1 MLHVYVERAGASP
14 TRATTHATCYPK
26 ETSRTSSG
34 MGEQSGMIG
43 ASVERACLLFTAIQ
57 ILYDRLAGAETFTL
71 GYITGSKRRP
81 WEIEY
86 QRPGYRI
93 SGAISLAV
101 EEVNAG
107 ELGRRGHKLEFLVA
121 ETYGEEETSI
131 VVTADLWTKNISA
144 YIGPQETCVHEG
156 RMAAAFNLPM
166 ISYFCPHRETSNKKE
181 FPTFARTRPPDTQI
195 SKSVVAV
202 LMAFNWTRVTFM
214 YMNSTLF
221 EFNKMSTVAKTILS
235 AFEAAGITVNYLRC
249 WEEPYHAKHMANP
262 FHRHVSETY
271 HETRIYVIL
280 GNYYEHMG
288 LLMALDEKKLLESGE
303 YWVVGV
309 DLEEYDAVRPDKY
322 FRGLLQRTTD
332 RSLLKAYRS
341 YFSVVASAPKYS
353 QNFTQLVSLYRQK
366 PPFNFTN
373 PAAHYGGLIQIVPE
387 TAYLYDAVHLYEKSL
402 LRALDENRDPRNGR
416 EVIATL
422 HGMHYR
428 SAMGYMVYMDEN
440 GDAEGNYTLI
450 ALDHRQKRGHGLYPI
465 AYFVGKEEGTNLP
478 KLQLIR
484 QISWIGDRAPVAEP
498 PCGYNAEK
506 CNSYTGEIVGGIV
519 GGLLLTITAVALVLY
534 RNWRYEQEL
543 DSLLWKVNYKDIQIK
558 EQKNELAAG
567 GTLVEDVPA
576 KCNSKTTTTTQSIV
590 RTSQVSL
597 SSNPD
602 ADFRYSMIYTQ
613 VGIYKGR
620 IFAVKKVRKK
630 SIEITREMKKEL
642 KVMRDLRHDNLNA
655 FIGACTDPPNICI
668 VVEYCAR
675 GSLKDILENEDM
687 KLDNMFMA
695 SLVGD
700 IVRGMIYLHESVVK
714 FHGSLSTSNCLV
726 DSRWVVKLSDFGLHE
741 FKRDAECEPCDVM
754 KKYHGLLYR
763 APELLR
769 PSKLGSGEP
778 NVRDFQKGDVYSF
791 AIVLYE
797 LQGRQGPFG
806 LTELSDPEI
815 LKKVIGRET
824 GMLPFRPPLDQLENT
839 FDFVRDCLLECW
851 AEDPETRPDFKI
863 IRSKLRPLRKGMK
876 PNIFDNM
883 MAMMEK
889 YANNLEALVDER
901 TDQLT
906 EEKKKT
912 DALLYEMLP
921 RYVAEQLKRG
931 RKVEAESFDCVT
943 IYFSDIVGFTSMS
956 AESTPLQVVNFLND
970 LYTCFDSTIENY
982 DVYKVETIG
991 DAYMVVSGLPIR
1003 NGIQHAGEIASMSLC
1018 LLDAIKQFTIR
1029 HRPFDKLQLRIG
1041 IHSGP
1046 VCAGVVGLKMPRY
1059 CLFGDTVNTA
1069 SRMESTGS
1077 PLKIHCSSE
1086 TRELLEQLEGFS
1098 LVERGVVSM
1107 KGKGERLTYWLIG
1120 EDPVLRGK
1128 RSQDRNHRRKFGCDK
1143 AMADPAIPRSSLKNK
1158 SLARSFI
1165 RCSSE
1170 SPKRLRFA
1178 STDQLD
1184 RSSSRVNGRLEAI
1197 VDNSPCKPKLSC
1209 TTKSCTAN
1217 WRSSSNSCP
1226 CVEKLC
1232 EPESPHELAQ
1242 RGSKSDTKYEFL
1254 LQNNLPLGNETLLS
1268 RCATKNL
1275 KIGASGFTQVACRSA
1290 PSSPRHSTVLSNSQ
1304 RRAVQSSEEIDAW
1317 DLTVPLISYPA
1328 EQPN

>member
-1 MLHVYVERAGASP
+1 MVPRLGMLLANVER
-14 TRATTHATCYPK
+14 
-26 ETSRTSSG
+26 
-34 MGEQSGMIG
+34 
-43 ASVERACLLFTAIQ
+43 VCLLLTAIHV
-57 ILYDRLAGAETFTL
+57 LLVKGADAETFTL

-81 WEIEY
+81 GDLEY
-86 QRPGYRI
+86 QRPGFRI

-107 ELGRRGHKLEFLVA
+107 ELGRRGHKLDFVVA

-131 VVTADLWTKNISA
+131 LMTADLWTRNISA
-144 YIGPQETCVHEG
+144 YIGPQETCIHEG

-166 ISYFCPHRETSNKKE
+166 ISYFCTHRESSDKKE

-195 SKSVVAV
+195 SKSVVSV
-202 LMAFNWTRVTFM
+202 LMAFNWTKVTFM

-221 EFNKMSTVAKTILS
+221 EFNKMSTIAKTILS
-235 AFEAAGITVNYLRC
+235 SFEAAGVTVNFLRC
-249 WEEPYHAKHMANP
+249 WQEPYHVTHMTNP
-262 FHRHVSETY
+262 FHEHVSETY
-271 HETRIYVIL
+271 LETRIYVIL

-288 LLMALDEKKLLESGE
+288 LLMALDEKKLLEKGE

-309 DLEEYDAVRPDKY
+309 DIEQYDEKRPDKY
-322 FRGLLQRTTD
+322 FRGLWQSQTNSSILN
-332 RSLLKAYRS
+332 AYRS
-341 YFSVVASAPKYS
+341 YFSVVASAPIYS
-353 QNFTQLVSLYRQK
+353 KNFTRLVHAYRQK
-366 PPFNFTN
+366 PPFNFSN
-373 PAAHYGGLIQIVPE
+373 PLANVGGIVQIVPE
-387 TAYLYDAVHLYEKSL
+387 TAYLYDAVHLYERSL
-402 LRALDENRDPRNGR
+402 LKALDENRDPRNGR
-416 EVIATL
+416 EMVATL
-422 HGMHYR
+422 YGVHYR

-450 ALDHRQKRGHGLYPI
+450 ALDNRPAKGHGLYPI
-465 AYFVGKEEGTNLP
+465 AYFVGKENGTNLP
-478 KLQLIR
+478 KLRLTR
-484 QISWIGDRAPVAEP
+484 EISWIGDGPPIAEP
-498 PCGYNAEK
+498 HCGYHGEK
-506 CNSYTGEIVGGIV
+506 CTSHTGEIVGGIA
-519 GGLLLTITAVALVLY
+519 GGFLLIIAAVLLVLY

-558 EQKNELAAG
+558 EQKDESAPLVNEA
-567 GTLVEDVPA
+567 PA
-576 KCNSKTTTTTQSIV
+576 KCNSKPMTQPIV

-613 VGIYKGR
+613 IGVYKGR

-700 IVRGMIYLHESVVK
+700 IIRGMIYLHESVIK
-714 FHGSLSTSNCLV
+714 YHGSLSTSNCLV
-726 DSRWVVKLSDFGLHE
+726 DSRWVVKLADFGLHE
-741 FKRDAECEPCDVM
+741 FKKDAECEPCDVM
-754 KKYHGLLYR
+754 RKYHGLLYR
-763 APELLR
+763 APEMLR
-769 PSKLGSGEP
+769 STRTQEP
-778 NVRDFQKGDVYSF
+778 TARDYQRGDVYSF

-797 LQGRQGPFG
+797 LQGRHGPFG
-806 LTELSDPEI
+806 ITELSDSEI
-815 LKKVIGRET
+815 LKKVIAKEPARVPAGEPA
-824 GMLPFRPPLDQLENT
+824 MEPFRPPLDQLENC
-839 FDFVRDCLLECW
+839 FHFVRDCLIECW
-851 AEDPETRPDFKI
+851 SEDPETRPDFKI
-863 IRSKLRPLRKGMK
+863 IRNKLRPLRKGMK

-889 YANNLEALVDER
+889 YANNLEVLVDER

-931 RKVEAESFDCVT
+931 HKVEAESFDSVT
-943 IYFSDIVGFTSMS
+943 IYFSDIVGFTAMS
-956 AESTPLQVVNFLND
+956 AESTPLQVVDFLND

-1029 HRPFDKLQLRIG
+1029 HRPLDKLQLRIG

-1077 PLKIHCSSE
+1077 PLKIHCSGE
-1086 TRELLEQLEGFS
+1086 TKKLLDQLGGFGV
-1098 LVERGVVSM
+1098 VERGLVSM

-1120 EDPVLRGK
+1120 EDPILREE
-1128 RSQDRNHRRKFGCDK
+1128 RNSERDNRRCGRKSGN
-1143 AMADPAIPRSSLKNK
+1143 PLIPRSSLKNK
-1158 SLARSFI
+1158 SLVRSTFV

-1178 STDQLD
+1178 SSDQLD
-1184 RSSSRVNGRLEAI
+1184 QKCSRANSQLESI
-1197 VDNSPCKPKLSC
+1197 VDNSPCKPKMSC
-1209 TTKSCTAN
+1209 AIRSSCMES

-1232 EPESPHELAQ
+1232 DQDAQ
-1242 RGSKSDTKYEFL
+1242 LDAKDARRLQAEARIATNNWIIGNDCYFPRAGTKSFK
-1254 LQNNLPLGNETLLS
+1254 LGPAGIAQT
-1268 RCATKNL
+1268 T
-1275 KIGASGFTQVACRSA
+1275 CRSA
-1290 PSSPRHSTVLSNSQ
+1290 PSSPRHSTLILNCQKRAAQSN
-1304 RRAVQSSEEIDAW
+1304 EEIDGW
-1317 DLTVPLISYPA
+1317 DATTPLIYYPGGRLD
-1328 EQPN
+1328 

>member
-1 MLHVYVERAGASP
+1 MLLAN
-14 TRATTHATCYPK
+14 
-26 ETSRTSSG
+26 
-34 MGEQSGMIG
+34 
-43 ASVERACLLFTAIQ
+43 VERACLLLTAIHV
-57 ILYDRLAGAETFTL
+57 LLDKGAVAETFTL

-81 WEIEY
+81 GDLEY

-101 EEVNAG
+101 EEINAG
-107 ELGRRGHKLEFLVA
+107 ELGRRGHKLDFLVA

-131 VVTADLWTKNISA
+131 LMTADLWTRNISA
-144 YIGPQETCVHEG
+144 YIGPQETCIHEG

-166 ISYFCPHRETSNKKE
+166 ISYFCTHRESSDKKE

-195 SKSVVAV
+195 SKSVVSV
-202 LMAFNWTRVTFM
+202 LMAFNWTKVTFM

-221 EFNKMSTVAKTILS
+221 EFNKMSTIAKTILS
-235 AFEAAGITVNYLRC
+235 SFEAAGVTVNFLRC
-249 WEEPYHAKHMANP
+249 WEEPYHVTHMTNP
-262 FHRHVSETY
+262 FHGHVTETY
-271 HETRIYVIL
+271 RETRIYVIL

-288 LLMALDEKKLLESGE
+288 LLMALDERKLLEKGE
-303 YWVVGV
+303 YWVLGV
-309 DLEEYDAVRPDKY
+309 DIEQYDDKRPDKY
-322 FRGLLQRTTD
+322 FRGLWQKKTN
-332 RSLLKAYRS
+332 SSILKAYRS
-341 YFSVVASAPKYS
+341 YFSVVASAQIYS
-353 QNFTQLVSLYRQK
+353 RNFTRLVNEYRQR

-373 PAAHYGGLIQIVPE
+373 PLANVGGIVQIVPE
-387 TAYLYDAVHLYEKSL
+387 TAYLYDAVHLYERSL
-402 LRALDENRDPRNGR
+402 LKALDEGRNPRNGR
-416 EVIATL
+416 EMVATL
-422 HGMHYR
+422 YGVNYR
-428 SAMGYMVYMDEN
+428 SAMGYTVYMDEN

-450 ALDHRQKRGHGLYPI
+450 ALDNRPTKGHGLYPI
-465 AYFVGKEEGTNLP
+465 AYFVGKENGTNLP
-478 KLQLIR
+478 KLRLTR
-484 QISWIGDRAPVAEP
+484 DISWIGDGPPIAEP
-498 PCGYNAEK
+498 HCGYHGEK
-506 CNSYTGEIVGGIV
+506 CDSHTGEIIGGIA
-519 GGLLLTITAVALVLY
+519 GGFLLIIAAVVLVLY

-558 EQKNELAAG
+558 EQKDESAGVNEAP
-567 GTLVEDVPA
+567 T
-576 KCNSKTTTTTQSIV
+576 KCNSKTTTQPIV

-613 VGIYKGR
+613 IGVYKGR

-700 IVRGMIYLHESVVK
+700 IIRGMIYLHESVIK
-714 FHGSLSTSNCLV
+714 YHGSLSTSNCLV
-726 DSRWVVKLSDFGLHE
+726 DSRWVVKLADFGLHE
-741 FKRDAECEPCDVM
+741 FKKDAECEPCDVI
-754 KKYHGLLYR
+754 KRYHGLLYR

-769 PSKLGSGEP
+769 SRGTLEP
-778 NVRDFQKGDVYSF
+778 TARDYQRGDVYSF
-791 AIVLYE
+791 GIVLYE
-797 LQGRQGPFG
+797 LQGRHGPFG
-806 LTELSDPEI
+806 ITESSDSEI
-815 LKKVIGRET
+815 LKKIIAREPE
-824 GMLPFRPPLDQLENT
+824 LKPFRPPLEQLENC
-839 FDFVRDCLLECW
+839 FHFVHDCLIECW
-851 AEDPETRPDFKI
+851 AEDPEARPDFKI
-863 IRSKLRPLRKGMK
+863 VRNKLRPLRKGMK

-931 RKVEAESFDCVT
+931 HKVEAESFDCVT
-943 IYFSDIVGFTSMS
+943 IYFSDIVGFTAMS
-956 AESTPLQVVNFLND
+956 AESTPLQVVDFLND

-1018 LLDAIKQFTIR
+1018 LLDAIKQFSIR
-1029 HRPFDKLQLRIG
+1029 HRPLDKLQLRIG

-1086 TRELLEQLEGFS
+1086 TKELLDQLTGFS
-1098 LVERGVVSM
+1098 LGERGMISM

-1120 EDPVLRGK
+1120 EDPILREERNVQRESRRSGCSK
-1128 RSQDRNHRRKFGCDK
+1128 RNSTANN
-1143 AMADPAIPRSSLKNK
+1143 PLIPRSSLKNK
-1158 SLARSFI
+1158 SLVRSTFM

-1178 STDQLD
+1178 SSDHLDQKC
-1184 RSSSRVNGRLEAI
+1184 SRANSQLEAI

-1209 TTKSCTAN
+1209 ASRPLCTES

-1226 CVEKLC
+1226 CVEKLFDQ
-1232 EPESPHELAQ
+1232 ETQIDAKDLALQ
-1242 RGSKSDTKYEFL
+1242 RLRSEAMNARNTWTI
-1254 LQNNLPLGNETLLS
+1254 GNECYFS
-1268 RCATKNL
+1268 RAGNKSFRL
-1275 KIGASGFTQVACRSA
+1275 GSAGFAQTSCRSA
-1290 PSSPRHSTVLSNSQ
+1290 PSSPKHGSLILNCQKRAAQSN
-1304 RRAVQSSEEIDAW
+1304 EEIDGW
-1317 DLTVPLISYPA
+1317 DATAPLIYYPGGRLD
-1328 EQPN
+1328 

>member
-1 MLHVYVERAGASP
+1 MLLAN
-14 TRATTHATCYPK
+14 
-26 ETSRTSSG
+26 
-34 MGEQSGMIG
+34 
-43 ASVERACLLFTAIQ
+43 VERACLLLTAIH
-57 ILYDRLAGAETFTL
+57 ILLDKGAYAETFTL

-81 WEIEY
+81 GDLEY

-107 ELGRRGHKLEFLVA
+107 ELGRRGHKLDFLVA

-131 VVTADLWTKNISA
+131 LMTADLWTKNISV
-144 YIGPQETCVHEG
+144 YIGPQETCIHEG

-166 ISYFCPHRETSNKKE
+166 ISYFCTHRESSDKKE

-195 SKSVVAV
+195 SKSVVSV
-202 LMAFNWTRVTFM
+202 LMAFNWTKVTFM

-221 EFNKMSTVAKTILS
+221 EFNKMSTIAETILS
-235 AFEAAGITVNYLRC
+235 SFDSAGVTVNFLRC
-249 WEEPYHAKHMANP
+249 WEEPYHVTHMTNP
-262 FHRHVSETY
+262 FHKHVSETY
-271 HETRIYVIL
+271 RETRIYVIL

-288 LLMALDEKKLLESGE
+288 LLMALDERKLLEKGE

-309 DLEEYDAVRPDKY
+309 DIEQYDEKRPDKY
-322 FRGLLQRTTD
+322 FRGLWQKKTN
-332 RSLLKAYRS
+332 SSILKAYRS
-341 YFSVVASAPKYS
+341 YFSVVASAPIYS
-353 QNFTQLVSLYRQK
+353 KNFTRMVNQYRQK
-366 PPFNFTN
+366 HPFYFTN
-373 PAAHYGGLIQIVPE
+373 PLANMGGIIQIVPE
-387 TAYLYDAVHLYEKSL
+387 TAYLYDAVHLYERSL
-402 LRALDENRDPRNGR
+402 LKALDENRDPRNGR
-416 EVIATL
+416 EMVATL
-422 HGMHYR
+422 YGVHYR

-450 ALDHRQKRGHGLYPI
+450 ALDNRPTKGHGLYPI
-465 AYFVGKEEGTNLP
+465 AYFVGKENGTNLP
-478 KLQLIR
+478 KLRLTR
-484 QISWIGDRAPVAEP
+484 DISWIGDGPPIAEP
-498 PCGYNAEK
+498 HCGYHGEK
-506 CNSYTGEIVGGIV
+506 CTSHTGEIMGGIA
-519 GGLLLTITAVALVLY
+519 GGFLLIIMAVLLVLY
-534 RNWRYEQEL
+534 RNWKYEQEL

-558 EQKNELAAG
+558 EKKDESSGANEAP
-567 GTLVEDVPA
+567 T
-576 KCNSKTTTTTQSIV
+576 KCNSKTTTQPIV

-613 VGIYKGR
+613 IGVYKGR

-700 IVRGMIYLHESVVK
+700 IIRGMIYLHESVIK

-726 DSRWVVKLSDFGLHE
+726 DSRWVVKLADFGLHE
-741 FKRDAECEPCDVM
+741 FKKDAECEPCDVM

-769 PSKLGSGEP
+769 STKSQEP
-778 NVRDFQKGDVYSF
+778 VVRDYQRGDVYSF

-797 LQGRQGPFG
+797 LQGRHGPFG
-806 LTELSDPEI
+806 ITELTPSEI
-815 LKKVIGRET
+815 LKKVIAREPDT
-824 GMLPFRPPLDQLENT
+824 EPFRPPLNQLENC
-839 FDFVRDCLLECW
+839 FHFVRACLMECW

-863 IRSKLRPLRKGMK
+863 VRNKLRPLRKGMK

-931 RKVEAESFDCVT
+931 HKVEAESFDSVT
-943 IYFSDIVGFTSMS
+943 IYFSDIVGFTAMS
-956 AESTPLQVVNFLND
+956 AESTPLQVVDFLND

-1018 LLDAIKQFTIR
+1018 LLEAVKQFTIR
-1029 HRPFDKLQLRIG
+1029 HRPLDKLQLRIG

-1077 PLKIHCSSE
+1077 ALKIHCSRE
-1086 TRELLEQLEGFS
+1086 TKELLDQVGGFKI
-1098 LVERGVVSM
+1098 VERGLVSM

-1120 EDPVLRGK
+1120 EDPILREE
-1128 RSQDRNHRRKFGCDK
+1128 RSRERENRRNGYARNNSN
-1143 AMADPAIPRSSLKNK
+1143 PLIPRSSLKNK
-1158 SLARSFI
+1158 SLVRSTFM

-1178 STDQLD
+1178 SSDQLNQKC
-1184 RSSSRVNGRLEAI
+1184 SGANSQLESI
-1197 VDNSPCKPKLSC
+1197 VDNSPCKPKRSC
-1209 TTKSCTAN
+1209 STRHSCVDN

-1232 EPESPHELAQ
+1232 EQETQIDVKDLTRHRSDANNSPL
-1242 RGSKSDTKYEFL
+1242 RSNWTI
-1254 LQNNLPLGNETLLS
+1254 GNEPYFP
-1268 RCATKNL
+1268 RAGVKNFRL
-1275 KIGASGFTQVACRSA
+1275 GPVGIAQTTCRSA
-1290 PSSPRHSTVLSNSQ
+1290 PSSPRHSTLILNCQKRAAQSN
-1304 RRAVQSSEEIDAW
+1304 EEIDGW
-1317 DLTVPLISYPA
+1317 DATTPLIYYPGGRLD
-1328 EQPN
+1328 

>member
-1 MLHVYVERAGASP
+1 MLL
-14 TRATTHATCYPK
+14 AT
-26 ETSRTSSG
+26 
-34 MGEQSGMIG
+34 
-43 ASVERACLLFTAIQ
+43 VERACLLLTAIHV
-57 ILYDRLAGAETFTL
+57 LLDKSADGETFTL

-81 WEIEY
+81 GDFEY

-107 ELGRRGHKLEFLVA
+107 ELGRRGHKLEFVVA

-131 VVTADLWTKNISA
+131 LRTADLWTKNISA
-144 YIGPQETCVHEG
+144 YIGPQETCIHEG

-166 ISYFCPHRETSNKKE
+166 ISYFCTHRESSDKKE

-195 SKSVVAV
+195 SKSVVSV
-202 LMAFNWTRVTFM
+202 LMAFNWTKVTFM

-221 EFNKMSTVAKTILS
+221 EFNKMSTIAKTILS
-235 AFEAAGITVNYLRC
+235 SFEAAGVTVNYLRC
-249 WEEPYHAKHMANP
+249 WEEPYHVTHMTNP
-262 FHRHVSETY
+262 FHEHVTETY
-271 HETRIYVIL
+271 QETRIYVIL

-288 LLMALDEKKLLESGE
+288 LLMALDERKLLEKGE

-309 DLEEYDAVRPDKY
+309 DIEQYDEKRPDKY
-322 FRGLLQRTTD
+322 FRGLWQKKTN
-332 RSLLKAYRS
+332 SSILKAYRN
-341 YFSVVASAPKYS
+341 YFSVVASAPIYS
-353 QNFTQLVSLYRQK
+353 KNFTRLVNAYRQR

-373 PAAHYGGLIQIVPE
+373 PLANVGGVVQIVPE
-387 TAYLYDAVHLYEKSL
+387 TAYLYDAVHLYERSL
-402 LRALDENRDPRNGR
+402 LKALDENRDPRNGR
-416 EVIATL
+416 EMVAAL
-422 HGMHYR
+422 YGVHYR

-450 ALDHRQKRGHGLYPI
+450 ALDNRPTKGHGLYPI
-465 AYFVGKEEGTNLP
+465 AYFVGKENGTNLP
-478 KLQLIR
+478 KLRLTR
-484 QISWIGDRAPVAEP
+484 EISWVGVGPPIAEP
-498 PCGYNAEK
+498 YCGYHGEK
-506 CNSYTGEIVGGIV
+506 CTSHTGEIIGGIA
-519 GGLLLTITAVALVLY
+519 GGFLLIITAVMLVLY
-534 RNWRYEQEL
+534 RNWKYEQEL

-558 EQKNELAAG
+558 EQKDEARVNEA
-567 GTLVEDVPA
+567 PA
-576 KCNSKTTTTTQSIV
+576 KCNSKTQPIV

-613 VGIYKGR
+613 IGVYKGR

-700 IVRGMIYLHESVVK
+700 IIRGMIYLHESVIK
-714 FHGSLSTSNCLV
+714 YHGSLSTSNCLV
-726 DSRWVVKLSDFGLHE
+726 DSRWVVKLADFGLHE
-741 FKRDAECEPCDVM
+741 FKKDAECEPCDVM

-769 PSKLGSGEP
+769 STKSHEP
-778 NVRDFQKGDVYSF
+778 TYRDYQRGDIYSF

-797 LQGRQGPFG
+797 LQGRHGPFG
-806 LTELSDPEI
+806 ISELSNSEI
-815 LKKVIGRET
+815 LKKVIAREPDKE
-824 GMLPFRPPLDQLENT
+824 PFRPPLDQLENC
-839 FDFVRDCLLECW
+839 FHFVRDCLIECW

-863 IRSKLRPLRKGMK
+863 IRNKLRPLRKGMK

-931 RKVEAESFDCVT
+931 NKVEAESFDCVT
-943 IYFSDIVGFTSMS
+943 IYFSDIVGFTAMS
-956 AESTPLQVVNFLND
+956 AESTPLQVVDFLND

-1029 HRPFDKLQLRIG
+1029 HRPLDKLQLRIG

-1086 TRELLEQLEGFS
+1086 TKDLLDQLGGFS
-1098 LVERGVVSM
+1098 VVERGLVSM

-1120 EDPVLRGK
+1120 EDPMLREE
-1128 RSQDRNHRRKFGCDK
+1128 RTMERETRRNGSTKKHS
-1143 AMADPAIPRSSLKNK
+1143 ATNPLIPRSSLKNK
-1158 SLARSFI
+1158 SLVRSTFM

-1178 STDQLD
+1178 SSDQLD
-1184 RSSSRVNGRLEAI
+1184 QKCSRVNSQLEAI
-1197 VDNSPCKPKLSC
+1197 VDNSPCKPKISC
-1209 TTKSCTAN
+1209 AMRSSCMES

-1226 CVEKLC
+1226 CVEKLG
-1232 EPESPHELAQ
+1232 EQETQIDMKDLAQ
-1242 RGSKSDTKYEFL
+1242 SRLQPDSKNAQLRNNWTIGSESYFPGGGAKNFR
-1254 LQNNLPLGNETLLS
+1254 LGSPGIVQT
-1268 RCATKNL
+1268 T
-1275 KIGASGFTQVACRSA
+1275 CRSA
-1290 PSSPRHSTVLSNSQ
+1290 PSSPRHSTLILNCQ
-1304 RRAVQSSEEIDAW
+1304 KRAVQSSEEIDGW
-1317 DLTVPLISYPA
+1317 DATTPLIYYPRG
-1328 EQPN
+1328 QLD

>member
-1 MLHVYVERAGASP
+1 MIIGHD
-14 TRATTHATCYPK
+14 K
-26 ETSRTSSG
+26 SSDKKIKGINVQRFRELG
-34 MGEQSGMIG
+34 MQL
-43 ASVERACLLFTAIQ
+43 ASVERACLLLTAIH
-57 ILYDRLAGAETFTL
+57 ILLDKGVYAETFTL

-81 WEIEY
+81 GDFEY

-107 ELGRRGHKLEFLVA
+107 ELGRRGHKLDFLVA

-131 VVTADLWTKNISA
+131 LMTADLWTRNISA
-144 YIGPQETCVHEG
+144 YIGPQETCIHEG

-166 ISYFCPHRETSNKKE
+166 ISYFCTHRESSNKKE

-195 SKSVVAV
+195 SKSVVSV
-202 LMAFNWTRVTFM
+202 LMAFNWTKVTFM

-221 EFNKMSTVAKTILS
+221 EFNKMSTIAETILAS
-235 AFEAAGITVNYLRC
+235 FEAAGVTVNFIRC
-249 WEEPYHAKHMANP
+249 WEEPYHVTHMTNP
-262 FHRHVSETY
+262 FHKYVTETY
-271 HETRIYVIL
+271 RETRIYVIL

-288 LLMALDEKKLLESGE
+288 LLMALDEKKLLEKGE

-309 DLEEYDAVRPDKY
+309 DIEQYDEKRPDKY
-322 FRGLLQRTTD
+322 FRGLWQRKTN
-332 RSLLKAYRS
+332 SSILKAYRS
-341 YFSVVASAPKYS
+341 YFSVVASAPIYS
-353 QNFTQLVSLYRQK
+353 TNFTRMVNSYRQK
-366 PPFNFTN
+366 PPFNFSN
-373 PAAHYGGLIQIVPE
+373 PLANMGGIIQIVPE
-387 TAYLYDAVHLYEKSL
+387 TAYLYDAVHLYERSL
-402 LRALDENRDPRNGR
+402 LKALDEDRDPRNGR
-416 EVIATL
+416 EMVATL
-422 HGMHYR
+422 YGVHYR

-450 ALDHRQKRGHGLYPI
+450 ALDDRPTKGHGLYPI
-465 AYFVGKEEGTNLP
+465 AYFVGKENGTNLP
-478 KLQLIR
+478 ALRLTR
-484 QISWIGDRAPVAEP
+484 DISWIGDGPPIAEP
-498 PCGYNAEK
+498 HCGYHGEK
-506 CNSYTGEIVGGIV
+506 CTSHTGEIVGGIA
-519 GGLLLTITAVALVLY
+519 GGFLLIMAAVALVLY

-558 EQKNELAAG
+558 EQKDESSGINEAP
-567 GTLVEDVPA
+567 T
-576 KCNSKTTTTTQSIV
+576 KCNSKTTTQPIV

-613 VGIYKGR
+613 IGVYKGR

-700 IVRGMIYLHESVVK
+700 IIRGMIYLHDSVIK
-714 FHGSLSTSNCLV
+714 YHGSLSTSNCLV
-726 DSRWVVKLSDFGLHE
+726 DSRWVVKLADFGLHE
-741 FKRDAECEPCDVM
+741 FKKNAECEPCDVM
-754 KKYHGLLYR
+754 KKYRGLLYR

-769 PSKLGSGEP
+769 STKSQEP
-778 NVRDFQKGDVYSF
+778 IARDYQRGDVYSF

-797 LQGRQGPFG
+797 LQGRHGPFG
-806 LTELSDPEI
+806 ITELSDSEI

-824 GMLPFRPPLDQLENT
+824 GTEPFRPPLNQLENC
-839 FDFVRDCLLECW
+839 FHFVRDCLIECW
-851 AEDPETRPDFKI
+851 AEDPEARPDFKI
-863 IRSKLRPLRKGMK
+863 VRNKLRPLRKGMK

-931 RKVEAESFDCVT
+931 HKVEAESFDSVT
-943 IYFSDIVGFTSMS
+943 IYFSDIVGFTAMS
-956 AESTPLQVVNFLND
+956 AESTPLQVVDFLND

-1029 HRPFDKLQLRIG
+1029 HRPLDKLQLRIG

-1077 PLKIHCSSE
+1077 PLKIHCSGE
-1086 TRELLEQLEGFS
+1086 TKVLLDQLGGFKI
-1098 LVERGVVSM
+1098 VERGLVSM

-1120 EDPVLRGK
+1120 EDPILREE
-1128 RSQDRNHRRKFGCDK
+1128 RSRERENRRNGHSARRN
-1143 AMADPAIPRSSLKNK
+1143 PSIPRSSLKNK
-1158 SLARSFI
+1158 SLVRSTFM

-1178 STDQLD
+1178 SSDQLNQKCS
-1184 RSSSRVNGRLEAI
+1184 RASSQLESI
-1197 VDNSPCKPKLSC
+1197 IDSSPCKPNMCRAAGTGADPCAVADS
-1209 TTKSCTAN
+1209 

-1226 CVEKLC
+1226 CVEKLGVQEITRIDAKELGRHRPRADSKGFRHLNWTNEAC
-1232 EPESPHELAQ
+1232 EAGAKNSRLGSAGIAQ
-1242 RGSKSDTKYEFL
+1242 TS
-1254 LQNNLPLGNETLLS
+1254 
-1268 RCATKNL
+1268 
-1275 KIGASGFTQVACRSA
+1275 CRSA
-1290 PSSPRHSTVLSNSQ
+1290 PSSPRHSTLVLNCQ
-1304 RRAVQSSEEIDAW
+1304 RRAAQSNEEMDGWDA
-1317 DLTVPLISYPA
+1317 TTPLIYHPGGRLD
-1328 EQPN
+1328 QT

>member
-1 MLHVYVERAGASP
+1 MLLANA
-14 TRATTHATCYPK
+14 
-26 ETSRTSSG
+26 
-34 MGEQSGMIG
+34 
-43 ASVERACLLFTAIQ
+43 ERACLLLTAIHV
-57 ILYDRLAGAETFTL
+57 LLGDKGTDAETFTL

-81 WEIEY
+81 GDLEY

-107 ELGRRGHKLEFLVA
+107 ELGRRGHKLDFLVA

-131 VVTADLWTKNISA
+131 LMTADLWTKNVSG

-166 ISYFCPHRETSNKKE
+166 ISYFCTHRESSNKKE

-202 LMAFNWTRVTFM
+202 LMAFNWTKVTFM

-221 EFNKMSTVAKTILS
+221 EFNKMSTVAETILS
-235 AFEAAGITVNYLRC
+235 SFEAAGVTVNFLRC
-249 WEEPYHAKHMANP
+249 WEEPYHVTHMTNP

-271 HETRIYVIL
+271 RETRIYVIL

-288 LLMALDEKKLLESGE
+288 LLMALEEKKLLEKGE

-309 DLEEYDAVRPDKY
+309 DIEQYDEKRPDKY
-322 FRGLLQRTTD
+322 FRGLWQKKTNSSILR
-332 RSLLKAYRS
+332 AYRS
-341 YFSVVASAPKYS
+341 YFSVVASAPIYS
-353 QNFTQLVSLYRQK
+353 RNFTRQVNEYRQK
-366 PPFNFTN
+366 PPFNFSN
-373 PAAHYGGLIQIVPE
+373 PLANVGGIVQIVPE
-387 TAYLYDAVHLYEKSL
+387 TAYLYDAVHLYERSL
-402 LRALDENRDPRNGR
+402 LKALDENRDPRNGR
-416 EVIATL
+416 EMVATL
-422 HGMHYR
+422 YGVHYQ

-450 ALDHRQKRGHGLYPI
+450 ALDNRPTKGHGLYPI
-465 AYFVGKEEGTNLP
+465 AYFVGKENGTNLP
-478 KLQLIR
+478 KLRLTR
-484 QISWIGDRAPVAEP
+484 DISWVGDGPPIAEP
-498 PCGYNAEK
+498 YCGYHGEK
-506 CNSYTGEIVGGIV
+506 CTSHTGEIVGGIA
-519 GGLLLTITAVALVLY
+519 GGFLLIIAAVLLVLY
-534 RNWRYEQEL
+534 RNWKYEQEL

-558 EQKNELAAG
+558 EQKEESAAA
-567 GTLVEDVPA
+567 TEA
-576 KCNSKTTTTTQSIV
+576 STKCNTKTTTQPIV

-613 VGIYKGR
+613 IGVYKGR

-700 IVRGMIYLHESVVK
+700 IIRGMIYLHESVIK
-714 FHGSLSTSNCLV
+714 YHGALSTSNCLV
-726 DSRWVVKLSDFGLHE
+726 DSRWVVKLADFGLHE
-741 FKRDAECEPCDVM
+741 FKKDAECEPCDVM

-769 PSKLGSGEP
+769 SNKAQEP
-778 NVRDFQKGDVYSF
+778 VARDYQRGDVYSF
-791 AIVLYE
+791 GIVLYE
-797 LQGRQGPFG
+797 LQGRHGPFG
-806 LTELSDPEI
+806 IIELSDSEI
-815 LKKVIGRET
+815 LKKVIASEPGVE
-824 GMLPFRPPLDQLENT
+824 PFRPPLSQLENC
-839 FDFVRDCLLECW
+839 FHFVRDCLIECW
-851 AEDPETRPDFKI
+851 AEDPETRPDFKV
-863 IRSKLRPLRKGMK
+863 IRNKLRPLRKGMK

-931 RKVEAESFDCVT
+931 HKVEAENFDCVT
-943 IYFSDIVGFTSMS
+943 IYFSDIVGFTAMS
-956 AESTPLQVVNFLND
+956 AESTPLQVVDFLND

-1029 HRPFDKLQLRIG
+1029 HRPLDKLQLRIG

-1086 TRELLEQLEGFS
+1086 TKHLLDQLGGFS
-1098 LVERGVVSM
+1098 VVERGLVSM

-1120 EDPVLRGK
+1120 EDPMLREERNRERENRRSGYGK
-1128 RSQDRNHRRKFGCDK
+1128 RNNAGN
-1143 AMADPAIPRSSLKNK
+1143 PLIPRSSLKNK
-1158 SLARSFI
+1158 SLVRSTFI

-1178 STDQLD
+1178 SSDQLD
-1184 RSSSRVNGRLEAI
+1184 QKCSRTNSQLEAI
-1197 VDNSPCKPKLSC
+1197 VDNSPCKPKNSCANRLSC
-1209 TTKSCTAN
+1209 VEN

-1226 CVEKLC
+1226 CVEQLGEQERHIDAKD
-1232 EPESPHELAQ
+1232 LAEN
-1242 RGSKSDTKYEFL
+1242 RLHCDSRNGP
-1254 LQNNLPLGNETLLS
+1254 LPNSWGIGNEHYFPSTG
-1268 RCATKNL
+1268 AKNFRL
-1275 KIGASGFTQVACRSA
+1275 GSTGLTQTTCRSA
-1290 PSSPRHSTVLSNSQ
+1290 PSSPRHSSLVLNCQKRAAQSN
-1304 RRAVQSSEEIDAW
+1304 EEIDGW
-1317 DLTVPLISYPA
+1317 DATVPLIYYPT
-1328 EQPN
+1328 ERLD